1 MLTLFN
7 LGSEY
12 MEAFSYIIC
21 CSLDFIIILHIIYLI
36 VKTYIG
42 FPNLLPFFSGS
53 P

>member
-21 CSLDFIIILHIIYLI
+21 RPLYFIIILHIIYLI
-36 VKTYIG
+36 VKTCVG
-42 FPNLLPFFSGS
+42 FPNLLLFFSG
-53 P
+53 PP